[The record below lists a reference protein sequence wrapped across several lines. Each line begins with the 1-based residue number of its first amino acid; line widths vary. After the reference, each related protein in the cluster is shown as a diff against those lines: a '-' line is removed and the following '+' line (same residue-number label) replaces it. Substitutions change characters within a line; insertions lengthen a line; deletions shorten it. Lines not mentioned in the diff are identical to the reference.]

1 MHNILILPAY
11 CWAVNGRD
19 LEPAEK
25 LEDIRM
31 KYLTYWMG
39 READS

>member
-1 MHNILILPAY
+1 MPNILILPAY

-25 LEDIRM
+25 LEVIRL
-31 KYLTYWMG
+31 KYVIYRKG